1 MSPFAD
7 KIRQFVYLYK
17 QILKRYLPA
26 TAYETK
32 VKTLHIKRKDLKNT
46 NDVDLFHIANR
57 LLHDIEFWLAT
68 KHLPASEYS
77 GVQSFQ
83 QHIKDFVHSYT
94 ISQDKVINL
103 NQNASKAAINAIQLL
118 NQPPCPKIAAKLQE
132 NILTL
137 RQFGKQD
144 QIEMLMK
151 ALQKKAETQHEFY
164 SPLIENLQEE
174 ENSFHSLN

>member
-26 TAYETK
+26 NAYENK

-83 QHIKDFVHSYT
+83 QYIKDFIHGYT

-118 NQPPCPKIAAKLQE
+118 NQPPSAKTAEKLQE

-137 RQFGKQD
+137 RQFGNQD

-151 ALQKKAETQHEFY
+151 ALQKRAGEQHEFY
-164 SPLIENLQEE
+164 TPLITHLQEG
-174 ENSFHSLN
+174 ENSSHTPN